1 MTSCSGKSRR
11 TGFTLLEVML
21 AVGLCAI
28 LAVVSVPAME
38 GWMSE
43 HRLRSQADEMV
54 KLVQSTKLEAEK
66 SGVRQLVVLRRA
78 NDPVPEVPGL
88 HALTVSGPAVWSLRR
103 FGGGECA
110 GIGIDARGYVDP
122 VSLRVAE
129 GGKFIEYQFDF
140 LTGQARETE
149 ASF

>member
-11 TGFTLLEVML
+11 AGFTLLEVML

-88 HALTVSGPAVWSLRR
+88 HALTVSGPAVWS
-103 FGGGECA
+103 
-110 GIGIDARGYVDP
+110 
-122 VSLRVAE
+122 VAMW
-129 GGKFIEYQFDF
+129 
-140 LTGQARETE
+140 TR
-149 ASF
+149 

>member
-1 MTSCSGKSRR
+1 
-11 TGFTLLEVML
+11 ML

-38 GWMSE
+38 GWMAE

-54 KLVQSTKLEAEK
+54 KLVQSVKLDAEK
-66 SGVRQLVVLRRA
+66 SGQRQLVVLRRA
-78 NDPVPEVPGL
+78 KDPVPEDPTL
-88 HALTVSGPAVWSLRR
+88 HALTISGPAVWSLRR
-103 FGGGECA
+103 IGGGACA

-129 GGKFIEYQFDF
+129 GDKFIEYQFDF
-140 LTGQARETE
+140 LTGHARETE